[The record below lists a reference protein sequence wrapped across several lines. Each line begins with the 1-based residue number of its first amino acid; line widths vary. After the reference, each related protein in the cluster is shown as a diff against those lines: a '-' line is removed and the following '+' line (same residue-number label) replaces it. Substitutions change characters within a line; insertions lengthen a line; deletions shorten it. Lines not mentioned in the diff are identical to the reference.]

1 MGARE
6 SFFFKRSKK
15 EKRKKKGG
23 GGWLD
28 KERNIFEE
36 NMPTHQSQVVG
47 FSTLSTHLR
56 VEIWGFFSLFSFSK
70 KN

>member
-23 GGWLD
+23 VWLD
-28 KERNIFEE
+28 KESSIFEE

-47 FSTLSTHLR
+47 FSPLSTHLR

>member
-6 SFFFKRSKK
+6 SSFFKRSKK

-23 GGWLD
+23 GWLD
-28 KERNIFEE
+28 KERSIFEE

-47 FSTLSTHLR
+47 FSTLSIHLR
-56 VEIWGFFSLFSFSK
+56 VRDLGVFFPLFFF
-70 KN
+70 